1 LFLRTWRDAPP
12 SDEALKAS
20 VQNIEE
26 AHLQAGANLL
36 TYQEETRR
44 WKNKK
49 IRPKL
54 IRLGDLILRKI
65 PKGKSKGKM
74 HDKWEAPFIATAAA
88 NEAAFKLR
96 RMSGE
101 EEP

>member
-1 LFLRTWRDAPP
+1 
-12 SDEALKAS
+12 
-20 VQNIEE
+20 
-26 AHLQAGANLL
+26 LL

-54 IRLGDLILRKI
+54 IRSRDLVLRKI

-74 HDKWEAPFIATAAA
+74 HCKWEGSFIATATT
-88 NEAAFKLR
+88 NEVAFKLR

-101 EEP
+101 EEPYTWNVDMLQKYFV